1 MTGAASNLP
10 ATTLLGSVA
19 IGGAAGFANGVGTQ
33 IVSAQGD
40 HSPGRSIV
48 SDALWAGLDGAL
60 GAGENAAGTRM
71 NNAIG
76 PNENTMGSALSGV
89 IGMGPSAFCGVADQS
104 THNNWNC

>member
-10 ATTLLGSVA
+10 ASKFLDSMA
-19 IGGAAGFANGVGTQ
+19 IGFGAGFANGVGTQ
-33 IVSAQGD
+33 IVSAQGV
-40 HSPGRSIV
+40 HSPGISIV
-48 SDALWAGLDGAL
+48 ADALWAGLDGAL

-76 PNENTMGSALSGV
+76 PNENTMGNALSGALG
-89 IGMGPSAFCGVADQS
+89 IPPSAFCGVADQS